1 MATGTYYI
9 DRNVWCLGHNGPVEE
24 PLVPEV
30 KNIRTTHWH
39 TQKPGESTWLGIYLE
54 NLPPPPPDFVVP
66 GGPPS
71 PTNLAT
77 ALQIL
82 TFSDSKRIKNP
93 SFDIEFYI
101 SEDHRAQC
109 HKITISLD
117 QDVLVS
123 RSIHQRLHHNH
134 NHHRTTAPPADLED
148 RVLRQPSP
156 TDLAAALPHIL
167 TFSELKKKKKTP
179 APTPAPANRTPSSRV
194 RPATTSTTTNTTN
207 GESPSPPKEPIKKRP
222 PPPRRRAAA
231 EEEEEEEEGEEEND
245 DEDDEDD
252 EYDEDKEEQEEEEK
266 SIRPFVDYGD
276 DDPDDE
282 CLPSKSEERP
292 TKRRRV

>member
-9 DRNVWCLGHNGPVEE
+9 DRN
-24 PLVPEV
+24 
-30 KNIRTTHWH
+30 
-39 TQKPGESTWLGIYLE
+39 

-66 GGPPS
+66 GRPPS

-179 APTPAPANRTPSSRV
+179 APTPAPANRTPSSLV
-194 RPATTSTTTNTTN
+194 L
-207 GESPSPPKEPIKKRP
+207 IVKKRP

-231 EEEEEEEEGEEEND
+231 EEEEEEEEGEEEEGEEEEGEEEEGEEEEGEEEND

>member
-24 PLVPEV
+24 PLVPEFV
-30 KNIRTTHWH
+30 ER
-39 TQKPGESTWLGIYLE
+39 GESTWLGIYLE

-66 GGPPS
+66 GRPPS

-156 TDLAAALPHIL
+156 TDLAAALAHIL

-207 GESPSPPKEPIKKRP
+207 GESPSPPKEPSRFDK
-222 PPPRRRAAA
+222 
-231 EEEEEEEEGEEEND
+231 EEGEEEEGEEEND